1 MTESDIAELP
11 ANAIIILSTPG
22 CYRCG
27 VVEKHLTAKR
37 KKDPEGTPPFF
48 KIDVTEEG
56 PFRQA
61 MQDAGFSSVPRTL
74 RLCDI
79 GTPDEWVD
87 GVDFDSINRLW

>member
-1 MTESDIAELP
+1 MSETEAATLP
-11 ANAIIILSTPG
+11 ANALIILSTPG

-27 VVEKHLTAKR
+27 IVEKHLTAKAVP
-37 KKDPEGTPPFF
+37 DGVPVF

-61 MQDAGFSSVPRTL
+61 MVDAGYSSVPRTL

-79 GTPDEWVD
+79 GNPGEWVD

>member
-1 MTESDIAELP
+1 MTESDVAELP

-27 VVEKHLTAKR
+27 VVEKHLKAKAEP
-37 KKDPEGTPPFF
+37 DGVPFF

-61 MQDAGFSSVPRTL
+61 MLDAGFTGVPRTL

-79 GTPDEWVD
+79 DNPKEWVD
-87 GVDFDSINRLW
+87 GVDFDAINRLW